1 MRKKQPFFIFNG
13 NFTNFDTA
21 LLRRDR
27 NRRLYKQ
34 CMPGR
39 SARRQDGRK
48 PLPQRACIKSFKME
62 RLQENLHYGQKEIKF
77 GERFMHIFHKIA
89 R

>member
-21 LLRRDR
+21 FLRRGR
-27 NRRLYKQ
+27 NKRLYKQ

-39 SARRQDGRK
+39 SVRRQDGRK
-48 PLPQRACIKSFKME
+48 PLLQCACIKSFKTE
-62 RLQENLHYGQKEIKF
+62 RLQENLHSSQTEIKF
-77 GERFMHIFHKIA
+77 GEHFMHIFHKIA
-89 R
+89 H